1 MSRKRKRRSRPK
13 QRRNFLA
20 AIRGGRTKPINPV
33 VWIIIVVMLLVGWM
47 ILRHEPVTAPEDAD
61 LIVYANAS
69 CKCHRPWVRYLK
81 RSGLAV
87 SVVQTTSVTMTQAEL
102 GVPREFSA
110 CHTASVNGYW
120 LEGHV
125 PVDPIKTLM
134 NEKPSNVRGLA
145 YLRAEAQT
153 EGMLTW
159 EVVTYGADSRPIS
172 SEAHVSQDDE
182 SNNAEPHDP

>member
-1 MSRKRKRRSRPK
+1 MSRKRRQRSRPK
-13 QRRNFLA
+13 QRRNILA
-20 AIRGGRTKPINPV
+20 AMRGGRGKPVNPV
-33 VWIIIVVMLLVGWM
+33 VWMITVVVLLIGWM
-47 ILRHEPVTAPEDAD
+47 ILRYEPITAPEDAD
-61 LIVYANAS
+61 LLVYANAS
-69 CKCHRPWVRYLK
+69 CKCHRPWVRYLE

-87 SVVQTTSVTMTQAEL
+87 SVVPTRSVMTTQAEL

-125 PVDPIKTLM
+125 PVDPIKALM

-153 EGMLTW
+153 EGKLTW
-159 EVVTYGADSRPIS
+159 EVVTYGADSRPIT
-172 SEAHVSQDDE
+172 SETHVSQDDE
-182 SNNAEPHDP
+182 SNNAEPHEP